1 MSAFDEREKG
11 FEAKFKLDQDTKF
24 KITSRRNKLL
34 GLWTA
39 GELGITGPAADAYA
53 REVVAADFDTPGDDD
68 VIGKIVKDAAAKGAK
83 IDTARVKKEIVRL
96 DAVAREQ
103 VLAEQKAK

>member
-24 KITSRRNKLL
+24 KITSRRNRLL
-34 GLWTA
+34 GLWAA

-53 REVVAADFDTPGDDD
+53 REVIAADFDAPGEDDL
-68 VIGKIVKDAAAKGAK
+68 IAKIAKDSTAKGAK
-83 IDTARVKKEIVRL
+83 LDPARVKKEIERL
-96 DAVAREQ
+96 EAVARDQ